1 VIVRSATSQVE
12 RVNNREMPDINVQYL
27 IAVMTIDKTVLFHV
41 AHDKARVDDPGILR
55 ERVKIELVA
64 DN

>member
-1 VIVRSATSQVE
+1 M
-12 RVNNREMPDINVQYL
+12 NNREMPDMNVQYL
-27 IAVMTIDKTVLFHV
+27 IAVMPTDKIVLFHV
-41 AHDKARVDDPGILR
+41 AHDKARVDGPGILR

>member
-1 VIVRSATSQVE
+1 
-12 RVNNREMPDINVQYL
+12 MNVQYL
-27 IAVMTIDKTVLFHV
+27 ITVMTIDEIVLFYV
-41 AHDKARVDDPGILR
+41 AHGKARVDDPGILR